1 MRGWKRGFPDARRC
15 SRLDDGAMTSR
26 TVAVDNLSFALEKG
40 TVTGF
45 LGLLFAAYG
54 LAFALAGSRFVVR
67 RDVT

>member
-1 MRGWKRGFPDARRC
+1 MRVIQVEGLTKRFGDV
-15 SRLDDGAMTSR
+15 
-26 TVAVDNLSFALEKG
+26 VAVDNLSFALEKG